1 MSERSLPTGVRFQG
15 VVWDFDGTLA
25 DTLPVALEVYNE
37 LAAERG
43 FVPIDDPHAVRNLT
57 ISQFMKQHHVPAH
70 RLPLTFVRFLREIH
84 RRGDRIGLH
93 PGIFETVKRLAET
106 GIVQAVV
113 SSNRTKNIEIV
124 LERNQVLNCFQ
135 VITGT
140 SRLFGKE
147 RRITSALKQLNIPND
162 RAVYVGDEIRDIEA
176 ARAAET
182 AVAAVTWGMNSEEAL
197 VENSPDIVVSE
208 ADQLLTFILNSVADS
223 EEDTC
228 T

>member
-1 MSERSLPTGVRFQG
+1 M
-15 VVWDFDGTLA
+15 
-25 DTLPVALEVYNE
+25 
-37 LAAERG
+37 
-43 FVPIDDPHAVRNLT
+43 
-57 ISQFMKQHHVPAH
+57 
-70 RLPLTFVRFLREIH
+70 
-84 RRGDRIGLH
+84 
-93 PGIFETVKRLAET
+93 KRLAET

-223 EEDTC
+223 KEDTC